1 MTTRVGIGK
10 DSHRFMSED
19 SSKPCILAGVHFP
32 ESVGLG
38 GNSDGDVIFHALC
51 SAMTSLTGVPI
62 LGQISETLRLK
73 QGITDSEV
81 YVREGLKTMK
91 DQIIEHVALSIEGKR
106 PHFKPKIAQMRES
119 IARVLDLKLE
129 QVGLSV
135 TSGEGLTDFGCGDGL
150 QALCILTTVEGR
162 VSSGEPVE

>member
-1 MTTRVGIGK
+1 MTMRVGIGK

-32 ESVGLG
+32 EVVGLG

-51 SAMTSLTGVPI
+51 NAMTSLTGEPI
-62 LGQISETLRLK
+62 LGHISDALCLK

-81 YVREGLKTMK
+81 YVREGLKTLGC
-91 DQIIEHVALSIEGKR
+91 QIIEHVAISIEGKR
-106 PHFKPKIAQMRES
+106 PLFKPKIVQMREN
-119 IARVLDLKLE
+119 IARVLDLRLD
-129 QVGLSV
+129 QVGISA

-150 QALCILTTVEGR
+150 QALCVLTSAVKAHH
-162 VSSGEPVE
+162 

>member
-1 MTTRVGIGK
+1 MRVGIGK

-32 ESVGLG
+32 EVVGLG

-51 SAMTSLTGVPI
+51 NAMTSLTGEPI
-62 LGQISETLRLK
+62 LGHISDALCLK

-81 YVREGLKTMK
+81 YVREGLKTMGR
-91 DQIIEHVALSIEGKR
+91 QIIEHVAINIEGRR
-106 PHFKPKIAQMRES
+106 PLFKPKIDQMREN
-119 IARVLDLKLE
+119 IARVLDLRLD
-129 QVGLSV
+129 QIGISA

-150 QALCILTTVEGR
+150 QALCVLTSVERQGNSR
-162 VSSGEPVE
+162 